1 MFGRTLYLV
10 GGAPRVGKSTLA
22 QRLLHGDGIP
32 WLPTDT
38 IRTVLRRVLRDLDA
52 LDQDPVDPVL
62 LAEFMYSHIE
72 QAAEVCAEEAETFLI
87 DGFELAPWYRDRL
100 RADLPG
106 IEVRA
111 CFLGHE
117 TFSAVDLAD
126 YHGPKPQH
134 EATMSVAE
142 LEAAAAWIRAR
153 SRQLRNEC
161 RDAGLFYVDVAEAG
175 FETAMSE
182 ARQALLLG
190 ARS

>member
-1 MFGRTLYLV
+1 M
-10 GGAPRVGKSTLA
+10 
-22 QRLLHGDGIP
+22 
-32 WLPTDT
+32 LP
-38 IRTVLRRVLRDLDA
+38 
-52 LDQDPVDPVL
+52 
-62 LAEFMYSHIE
+62 AEFMYSHIE

-126 YHGPKPQH
+126 HHGPKPQH

-142 LEAAAAWIRAR
+142 LEAAAAWMGHEADSFGTSAATRVCSTSTSLKPA
-153 SRQLRNEC
+153 SRPP
-161 RDAGLFYVDVAEAG
+161 
-175 FETAMSE
+175 
-182 ARQALLLG
+182 
-190 ARS
+190 